1 MKNNP
6 LIKKLKGKWSALWR
20 FLITPVSIFESLP
33 QPLAKH
39 TRRLA
44 ASKRAA
50 VLKAQA
56 KVKALKKMPTTFF
69 LEEAVSA
76 SKAKRKSASGSRV
89 VFSGIGKNRLRKAVA
104 AASLNMLAL
113 SMILFPAS
121 SARAES
127 LWMKAGERAQTHYAD
142 HRAVRA
148 GDILTVV
155 IKETTNITATKET
168 KSNKTST
175 VQDAITSW
183 FFGSQN
189 GKPRN
194 ANASGINNYD
204 GKGNITDQ
212 QEVDAN
218 IAVMVTDV
226 LPNGNFVIEGV
237 RSVVY
242 SNEKQYMILQG
253 IVRAD
258 DITANNT
265 VLSTQIANATVD
277 IKEEGDLASGQRKG
291 WLLRLNDFLNP
302 F

>member
-1 MKNNP
+1 MFRKA
-6 LIKKLKGKWSALWR
+6 WH
-20 FLITPVSIFESLP
+20 FLVTPINILESLP
-33 QPLAKH
+33 QPLKARR
-39 TRRLA
+39 TRAERPA
-44 ASKRAA
+44 RSR
-50 VLKAQA
+50 
-56 KVKALKKMPTTFF
+56 KVVFKALRRMPKTFF
-69 LEEAVSA
+69 RAESGRVRQN
-76 SKAKRKSASGSRV
+76 KRMTLAG
-89 VFSGIGKNRLRKAVA
+89 
-104 AASLNMLAL
+104 LNAFAL
-113 SMILFPAS
+113 SMILFFAS
-121 SARAES
+121 SVRAES

-189 GKPRN
+189 SKPRN